1 VLAYP
6 LAVADRA
13 VAAPLHMRHTL
24 CGGAGSSFGEP
35 IGEFGERFTPVF
47 QQAAVGVP
55 IDELIER
62 FGLPFPNRLKID
74 VDGAEERV
82 IGGATRTLCDPR
94 LRSVVIELDSA
105 RKDLI
110 ERITKA
116 MTDAGLRF
124 VARRHAEFVDSTE
137 NASIFN
143 FEFSR

>member
-1 VLAYP
+1 
-6 LAVADRA
+6 
-13 VAAPLHMRHTL
+13 M
-24 CGGAGSSFGEP
+24 
-35 IGEFGERFTPVF
+35 
-47 QQAAVGVP
+47 
-55 IDELIER
+55 
-62 FGLPFPNRLKID
+62 
-74 VDGAEERV
+74 
-82 IGGATRTLCDPR
+82 
-94 LRSVVIELDSA
+94 VIELDSA

>member
-1 VLAYP
+1 
-6 LAVADRA
+6 
-13 VAAPLHMRHTL
+13 
-24 CGGAGSSFGEP
+24 
-35 IGEFGERFTPVF
+35 
-47 QQAAVGVP
+47 VGVP